1 MSIKAAILSGV
12 AVAALGT
19 AALAQSS
26 YDGRYGNGPQQS
38 TPAEMQQTDQL
49 NQQSMN
55 GAASDQSAQ
64 AQDQTQYQNQQ
75 QQYNDQMHHYQAQ
88 QQRYRYDRERYNANL
103 AAYDLAQYE
112 WSYPAP
118 LAYHYGSG
126 YGLQPLYLLA
136 QPSHQLWQA
145 PVEGPGGRWVGR
157 VRNVEIGPDG
167 RPARVEIALNRRVS
181 VWVHPGDLRFDP
193 DDRIVYTD
201 LTRENLWDMPGA
213 TIASAPF

>member
-88 QQRYRYDRERYNANL
+88 QQRYRYDRLLSVALHDIAE
-103 AAYDLAQYE
+103 
-112 WSYPAP
+112 AP
-118 LAYHYGSG
+118 FAMETEVRKLK
-126 YGLQPLYLLA
+126 YLLESLA
-136 QPSHQLWQA
+136 
-145 PVEGPGGRWVGR
+145 
-157 VRNVEIGPDG
+157 
-167 RPARVEIALNRRVS
+167 
-181 VWVHPGDLRFDP
+181 
-193 DDRIVYTD
+193 
-201 LTRENLWDMPGA
+201 
-213 TIASAPF
+213 